1 MNEEKVYLWVNLI
14 DLSEMGTIG
23 KGDSSFGSPLNFFI
37 MKRFGDELLP
47 GSYFNPKM
55 IDETYV
61 IIECT
66 PQRAEAIKGGLSVQ
80 GPRKIGREIRTK
92 VTAKLP
98 GKTWHYA
105 APPKW

>member
-14 DLSEMGTIG
+14 DLSDVGTVG
-23 KGDSSFGSPLNFFI
+23 PFGSPLNFMI
-37 MKRFGDELLP
+37 RKDMGDELLP

-66 PQRAEAIKGGLSVQ
+66 SQRAEAIKGGLSVQ

>member
-14 DLSEMGTIG
+14 DLSDVGPLA
-23 KGDSSFGSPLNFFI
+23 SFGSPLNFFI
-37 MKRFGDELLP
+37 LKDKGDQLLD
-47 GSYFNPKM
+47 GSYFNPKV

-61 IIECT
+61 IVECT
-66 PQRAEAIKGGLSVQ
+66 KDRAEAIKGGLSVV

-98 GKTWHYA
+98 GNTWHYV